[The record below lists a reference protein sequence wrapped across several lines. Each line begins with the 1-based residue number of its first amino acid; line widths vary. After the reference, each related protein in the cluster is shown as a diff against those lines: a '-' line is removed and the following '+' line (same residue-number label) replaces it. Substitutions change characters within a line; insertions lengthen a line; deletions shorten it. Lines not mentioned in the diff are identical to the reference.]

1 MGPFSKIK
9 AEYISENQ
17 ALSMIKTT
25 VDDNQKKID
34 KIKIDRETYIKN
46 SKTEVLTQIAS
57 NYNVQYSINKM
68 IKKFLILLISI
79 SQNII
84 IFP

>member
-68 IKKFLILLISI
+68 IKS
-79 SQNII
+79 S
-84 IFP
+84 

>member
-34 KIKIDRETYIKN
+34 KIKIDRETYIKTL
-46 SKTEVLTQIAS
+46 KP
-57 NYNVQYSINKM
+57 
-68 IKKFLILLISI
+68 KF
-79 SQNII
+79 
-84 IFP
+84 